1 MLKNHINDF
10 PTILGGQKLKILR
23 FIEIRLFH
31 ISLIRLISRGDHFGY
46 SGNREHVYNEI
57 PKDSETRNY
66 LVCRIYRAL
75 FSRALDYF

>member
-10 PTILGGQKLKILR
+10 RTILGGQKFKILR

-46 SGNREHVYNEI
+46 SGNRELVFNKI
-57 PKDSETRNY
+57 PKDSETRNH
-66 LVCRIYRAL
+66 LVCRIYRTL
-75 FSRALDYF
+75 FSRDLDYF

>member
-10 PTILGGQKLKILR
+10 PAILGIQKFKILC

-46 SGNREHVYNEI
+46 SGNRELVFNEI
-57 PKDSETRNY
+57 PKDSETRN
-66 LVCRIYRAL
+66 
-75 FSRALDYF
+75 DDEQ

>member
-10 PTILGGQKLKILR
+10 PTILGGQKFKILR

-46 SGNREHVYNEI
+46 SGNKELVFNEI

-66 LVCRIYRAL
+66 LYCRIYRTL
-75 FSRALDYF
+75 FSLSLDYF

>member
-1 MLKNHINDF
+1 MLKNNLNIYLTMSERKKF
-10 PTILGGQKLKILR
+10 EILR

-46 SGNREHVYNEI
+46 SGNRELVFNEI
-57 PKDSETRNY
+57 PKDSETRNH

-75 FSRALDYF
+75 FDGALDYF